1 MGEARKIIL
10 SEKTLIPVSMLSVIV
25 GGVFWLSSMHA
36 LSKANA
42 ADIKENKSDVL
53 RRLDRIENKVDR
65 LIEASKA
72 K

>member
-1 MGEARKIIL
+1 
-10 SEKTLIPVSMLSVIV
+10 MLSVIV

-42 ADIKENKSDVL
+42 ADIKENKTDVV
-53 RRLDRIENKVDR
+53 RRLDRIEDKVDR